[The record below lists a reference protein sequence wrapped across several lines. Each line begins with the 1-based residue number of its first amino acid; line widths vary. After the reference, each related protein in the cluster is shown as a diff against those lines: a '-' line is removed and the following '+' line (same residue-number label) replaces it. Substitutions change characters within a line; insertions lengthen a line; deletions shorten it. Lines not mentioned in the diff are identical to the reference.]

1 MQTIFGIIW
10 IYFGRGRFHSF
21 YGLVAAASYFARSCL
36 DWRYKQYIH
45 NNHRIW
51 PRNCWLNAWWSNSS
65 KDLPFIY
72 WGQIHWDCGR
82 LPLDPS
88 RDHFAWRKFW
98 ITIIPR
104 VLQKWS
110 VQRVTCPESQM
121 LSDSNILRPPSR
133 IWIRPHQGLT
143 DGWRKGWKV
152 LRFLTIIKYRSLAA
166 NIFQLGWLRSEISEG
181 TAILF
186 GDTWYIHG

>member
-1 MQTIFGIIW
+1 MSNDFKFSTSSLGCRQSNLHQNYRQDIYIFSKHMQTIFGIIW
-10 IYFGRGRFHSF
+10 IYFFGRGRFHSF

-65 KDLPFIY
+65 KDLLFIY

-88 RDHFAWRKFW
+88 RDHLAWRKFW

-104 VLQKWS
+104 VLQKMVSTEGDMPWIS
-110 VQRVTCPESQM
+110 NAVRLKHFATTK
-121 LSDSNILRPPSR
+121 SDLN
-133 IWIRPHQGLT
+133 
-143 DGWRKGWKV
+143 
-152 LRFLTIIKYRSLAA
+152 
-166 NIFQLGWLRSEISEG
+166 
-181 TAILF
+181 
-186 GDTWYIHG
+186 